1 MDMKA
6 ANCGVCKKQLQA
18 AAQERIPMAQE
29 EKQEILEHRT
39 IFDFVDSLYKRADKL
54 LEDVKRIEGDPSCVG
69 QLEVTRLLITQLE
82 SAAALQLTLTDMI
95 SGEIPRD

>member
-1 MDMKA
+1 MTQK
-6 ANCGVCKKQLQA
+6 
-18 AAQERIPMAQE
+18 
-29 EKQEILEHRT
+29 EKQEILEKTQLFR
-39 IFDFVDSLYKRADKL
+39 FVDSLYKRADRL

-69 QLEVTRLLITQLE
+69 QLEVTRLLIAQLE